1 MTIAGQHTVGEL
13 GDLWAALS
21 FELDALTKA
30 SNAAA
35 ASWRAVDS
43 AGYLA
48 FSVGLSK
55 FQAYVSETIVPTL
68 SPMLAAST
76 SSLAVTASLQDGVT
90 WLADAWQNGQTPGFN
105 ALDAMMRKAPQVVAA
120 MAPTYKG
127 IPQPKSPD
135 FDLRAY
141 QLADAAAKWIGQAA
155 STGGTVALVV
165 VGLVVVYLLAR
176 RN

>member
-1 MTIAGQHTVGEL
+1 M
-13 GDLWAALS
+13 
-21 FELDALTKA
+21 
-30 SNAAA
+30 
-35 ASWRAVDS
+35 
-43 AGYLA
+43 
-48 FSVGLSK
+48 
-55 FQAYVSETIVPTL
+55 
-68 SPMLAAST
+68 
-76 SSLAVTASLQDGVT
+76 T

-105 ALDAMMRKAPQVVAA
+105 ALNAMMRKAPLGRGGHGPHVQGVS
-120 MAPTYKG
+120 PS
-127 IPQPKSPD
+127 PKPPD